1 MEMEKHFFFKFQK
14 RNYAFIQWRSD
25 KNNNNEEIPLSI
37 YFGKWSVNDRR
48 LENRR
53 YKQEIA
59 NLNKHH
65 IKQIE
70 TFFQIEESKS
80 KPYFWIFLPGKI
92 SLLQS
97 NSNKIVD
104 GPNKLKDRNGS
115 YPKSIFC
122 KLIFDYNKHELPEV
136 FANINSNQKYNR
148 KTISELSNSEL
159 KIADFL
165 VNNKSINGKMSI
177 RKEDILD
184 FLSPLQFET
193 LIFLL
198 FVQNG
203 NYCSTWRGGT
213 LSKYDLKIHYKKS
226 NLIFPKGI
234 SYIQL
239 KKKKFDRKDNEDYY
253 IIHTGKTNLSKKIIG
268 KDWIFSEIEKNSYIS
283 EWLNFTLDFFKIE

>member
-1 MEMEKHFFFKFQK
+1 METKKHFFFKFQK
-14 RNYAFIQWRSD
+14 RNHAFIQWRRD
-25 KNNNNEEIPLSI
+25 KNNNNEKIPLSI

-48 LENRR
+48 LETKR

-59 NLNKHH
+59 KLNKHH

-70 TFFQIEESKS
+70 TFFEIEESKS
-80 KPYFWIFLPGKI
+80 KPYFWIFLQDKI

-97 NSNKIVD
+97 NSNKIID
-104 GPNKLKDRNGS
+104 GPNELKDEKGS
-115 YPKSIFC
+115 YPKSIYC
-122 KLIFDYNKHELPEV
+122 KLISDYNKHEFPEV

-159 KIADFL
+159 KIANFL
-165 VNNKSINGKMSI
+165 ASNKSINRKMVI

-198 FVQNG
+198 FVQNEI
-203 NYCSTWRGGT
+203 YCSTWRGGT
-213 LSKYDLKIHYKKS
+213 LEKYDLKIHHRKS
-226 NLIFPKGI
+226 NSIFPKGI
-234 SYIQL
+234 SNIQL
-239 KKKKFDRKDNEDYY
+239 KKKDFDRKDNEDYY

-268 KDWIFSEIEKNSYIS
+268 KDWIFSEIEKNGYIS
-283 EWLNFTLDFFKIE
+283 EWLNFTFDFFKIE